1 MSDGLTVPFALAAGL
16 SGAVGSSGVVVVAGL
31 AEIAAGAIAMG
42 LGGYLA
48 ARSDAEHYTIERAR
62 ELAETAAKPAAE
74 AAEVTHILRSFGLTT
89 EDTEPIVA
97 ALRFRHGAAEPLVL
111 RGVLQEVDDLDELVL
126 GVVDARDVVEGD
138 LRPRV
143 AVALGTAAAEPEE
156 PPTAGHH
163 ALIHPDEPHDQEER
177 GAEAEDQV
185 LPEGPALV
193 ERPRIDDHALLLEQR
208 LETGVG
214 EGGQQRLEAQR
225 GARVR
230 PLARVGHLL
239 LESALDRVALAG
251 HLLDVARLHLLLEER
266 VGDVEVARRG
276 RERPHEYPVG
286 CHDDED
292 GGPPGLRPKPA
303 LARVLGGF
311 AGVPPLGA
319 LVTGPILAQRCRC
332 RKLVAGPASSLPLE
346 RVDDPL
352 ARQRPGK
359 LLLALPRGGAV
370 DHWAGDV
377 ARGVAGRSVAGR
389 RLLDLW
395 REPDPAL
402 LRQHHLSLAGAPAAR
417 GGYSQAPR
425 SCGDLRTDRGHL
437 YADLPGDAAGRVGME
452 RLWRRM
458 GSGAS
463 RVAAQALLPTSA
475 ALVVDRALRGHGV
488 DGGRRRRTAGAEPAR
503 RRTDMARDGRG
514 ALHPRRSDLRGEM
527 AEPRATGLWL
537 PRGIPHLRAGRQHHA
552 LRVHDAL
559 RSAWGVGAASS
570 AHHSGSDHRGA
581 RWPKPRRVRDSS
593 P

>member
-1 MSDGLTVPFALAAGL
+1 MSTQLVAMTTRTVSHQACGRSRWRP
-16 SGAVGSSGVVVVAGL
+16 SSG
-31 AEIAAGAIAMG
+31 
-42 LGGYLA
+42 
-48 ARSDAEHYTIERAR
+48 R
-62 ELAETAAKPAAE
+62 
-74 AAEVTHILRSFGLTT
+74 
-89 EDTEPIVA
+89 
-97 ALRFRHGAAEPLVL
+97 
-111 RGVLQEVDDLDELVL
+111 
-126 GVVDARDVVEGD
+126 
-138 LRPRV
+138 
-143 AVALGTAAAEPEE
+143 
-156 PPTAGHH
+156 
-163 ALIHPDEPHDQEER
+163 
-177 GAEAEDQV
+177 
-185 LPEGPALV
+185 
-193 ERPRIDDHALLLEQR
+193 
-208 LETGVG
+208 
-214 EGGQQRLEAQR
+214 
-225 GARVR
+225 
-230 PLARVGHLL
+230 
-239 LESALDRVALAG
+239 
-251 HLLDVARLHLLLEER
+251 
-266 VGDVEVARRG
+266 
-276 RERPHEYPVG
+276 
-286 CHDDED
+286 
-292 GGPPGLRPKPA
+292 
-303 LARVLGGF
+303 F

-425 SCGDLRTDRGHL
+425 SCGDFRTDRGHL
-437 YADLPGDAAGRVGME
+437 YAGVPGDAAGRVGME
-452 RLWRRM
+452 RPGSRL

-475 ALVVDRALRGHGV
+475 ALVLDRALRGHGV

-503 RRTDMARDGRG
+503 QRTDMARDGRG

-527 AEPRATGLWL
+527 AEPRATGLRL

-570 AHHSGSDHRGA
+570 ARHSGSASVAVTRRSHPSKEWLRRPLHRLRSVHLPEPLDDPPFVLILQREVEPANSAGRKVI
-581 RWPKPRRVRDSS
+581 RWTS
-593 P
+593 